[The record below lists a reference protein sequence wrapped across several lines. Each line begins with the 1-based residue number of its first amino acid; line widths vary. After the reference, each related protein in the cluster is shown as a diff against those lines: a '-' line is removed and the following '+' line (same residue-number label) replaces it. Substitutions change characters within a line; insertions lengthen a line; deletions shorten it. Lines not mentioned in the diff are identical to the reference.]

1 MTVVITKR
9 MTVGSAASKTIVAA
23 VLGMALFSSACAG
36 KKPDLPPPVAAS
48 AKYPDYIFPAAVAG
62 LGTPAAE
69 ERHKA
74 GWLWLQAGDLKA
86 AERNFDAALKL
97 SATFYPSEVGLGYV
111 GLAKKD
117 LNDAATHFD
126 RAVVAN
132 PRYVPALV
140 GRGEAL
146 LGLGERDMALKSL
159 EAAVV
164 ADPSLG
170 ALRTRIE
177 VLRVRGLQD
186 DVADA
191 RKATEAGRFDEAHR
205 IYARA
210 IAASPDSPFLY
221 REAADVAR
229 RQGDF
234 DDALR
239 QAQKALELEPTDVR
253 AQTLIGEIYEAQKE
267 TAKAVAAY
275 EAALA
280 LEPNE
285 VLTRKV
291 ELLRDELAVAAM
303 PMEFHTIEASTML
316 SREQLAA
323 LVGVRLDSLFKRAP
337 LRDAVVITDA
347 RGSWAVPWIMSVT
360 RAGVMEV
367 YPNHTFQPA
376 AVVRRGDLADAAS
389 RVLSLIA
396 IEKPA
401 LASSWKSGKRQFADV
416 PPAHLSYP
424 AASVSVEA
432 GVMQPLSDGSFQL
445 ARPVTGAE
453 AVAAVKKLEELAEIA
468 RR

>member
-1 MTVVITKR
+1 MT
-9 MTVGSAASKTIVAA
+9 
-23 VLGMALFSSACAG
+23 LFSSACGA
-36 KKPDLPPPVAAS
+36 KKPELPPPVTAS
-48 AKYPDYIFPAAVAG
+48 AKYPDYIFPAAIAG

-86 AERNFDAALKL
+86 AERNFDEALKL

-126 RAVVAN
+126 RAIVAN

-205 IYARA
+205 IYDRA

-234 DDALR
+234 DGALR
-239 QAQKALELEPTDVR
+239 QAQKALELDPTDVR
-253 AQTLIGEIYEAQKE
+253 AQTLIGEIYESQKE
-267 TAKAVAAY
+267 TAQAMAA
-275 EAALA
+275 
-280 LEPNE
+280 
-285 VLTRKV
+285 
-291 ELLRDELAVAAM
+291 
-303 PMEFHTIEASTML
+303 
-316 SREQLAA
+316 
-323 LVGVRLDSLFKRAP
+323 
-337 LRDAVVITDA
+337 
-347 RGSWAVPWIMSVT
+347 
-360 RAGVMEV
+360 
-367 YPNHTFQPA
+367 
-376 AVVRRGDLADAAS
+376 
-389 RVLSLIA
+389 
-396 IEKPA
+396 
-401 LASSWKSGKRQFADV
+401 
-416 PPAHLSYP
+416 
-424 AASVSVEA
+424 
-432 GVMQPLSDGSFQL
+432 
-445 ARPVTGAE
+445 
-453 AVAAVKKLEELAEIA
+453 
-468 RR
+468 